1 MFFVAGNFTPWSQP
15 LSSHRCSDVAMS
27 MSTAPFHCDVS
38 AKWNKM
44 AEESEVTFD
53 VQAQLDLPQVPSGT
67 RKIVIFHR
75 LKMGNFL
82 HGHNQSARG

>member
-1 MFFVAGNFTPWSQP
+1 
-15 LSSHRCSDVAMS
+15 
-27 MSTAPFHCDVS
+27 
-38 AKWNKM
+38 M

-67 RKIVIFHR
+67 WKIVIFHR
-75 LKMGNFL
+75 LINHVQLQMGNFL